1 MMLFGYKERI
11 DQWKWFEAEEL
22 NSTND
27 AIKKLQES
35 DFPAVISA
43 LRQTK
48 GRGRRGRKW
57 IGIEGNL
64 YFTYSLKI
72 LPQELSQYVCLIG
85 LSLVKTVKRFSPN
98 TKVEIKWPN
107 DIFMENKKLTGV
119 LLEHIRDD
127 NWAIGIGV
135 NIAKAPIITDQPYE
149 ATSLKE
155 NWIETDRITFLKKYL
170 IQFSQ
175 DLETYKREGFTNIKA
190 EWLKYAYRLGE
201 EIVIKNEKSEKRG
214 IFLTLD
220 DNGYLVLKTK
230 EGEEKIIA
238 GDLFS

>member
-1 MMLFGYKERI
+1 MSFGYKEKI
-11 DQWKWFEAEEL
+11 GSWKWYEAEEL
-22 NSTND
+22 SSTND
-27 AIKKLQES
+27 AIKNFKEA
-35 DFPAVISA
+35 DFPVVISA
-43 LRQTK
+43 FKQTK

-57 IGIEGNL
+57 IGLEGNL
-64 YFTYSLKI
+64 YFTYSLEI
-72 LPQELSQYVCLIG
+72 LPQELSRYVCLIG
-85 LSLVKTVKRFSPN
+85 LSLAKTVKMFSFN
-98 TKVEIKWPN
+98 AKVEIKWPN
-107 DIFMENKKLTGV
+107 DIFMEDKKLTGI
-119 LLEHIRDD
+119 LLENIRDD

-135 NIAKAPIITDQPYE
+135 NIKAAPTITDQPYK

-155 NWIETDRITFLKKYL
+155 NQIETDRITFLKKYL

-175 DLETYKREGFTNIKA
+175 DLETYKRDGFTNIKA

-201 EIVIKNEKSEKRG
+201 KVTIKNEKDEKKG
-214 IFLTLD
+214 VFLTLD